1 MSAHPPAW
9 ARDLRTVRIRTTQH
23 DYDVAIGPGAI
34 ASIDA
39 AIAHVLGAPPR
50 RAMLV
55 YDDAL
60 EHTPSLA
67 TLRDTLGALDTH
79 AVSIRAQ
86 ENLKSLDTLRDI
98 LIALAGERLERNDL
112 LVALGGGIVGDVA
125 GFAAATYRRGIP
137 VIQCPTTL
145 LAMVDASVG
154 GKTGVNLEL
163 PGTHGSPHLLKN
175 VVGAF
180 HQPRLV
186 IADLSTLDTLDQ
198 RQFTSGLAECVKHAM
213 IGADWD
219 DPTLLEWTRACA
231 ASIVAREPVALRE
244 LVERNVYVKAR
255 VVSADER
262 ETAGPDRP
270 GRMLLNLGHTFGH
283 AIETAPGAA
292 PAGSTAA
299 GLLHG
304 EAVAL
309 GLLAACTC
317 AATLGL
323 TDDALATSTRALLTS
338 LGLPTSAKG
347 LPPTDRIIDAM
358 RHDKKAGS
366 GRMRVVLPVAPGR
379 CRVVED
385 PDMAAL
391 ARAIDS
397 IRST

>member
-1 MSAHPPAW
+1 
-9 ARDLRTVRIRTTQH
+9 
-23 DYDVAIGPGAI
+23 
-34 ASIDA
+34 
-39 AIAHVLGAPPR
+39 
-50 RAMLV
+50 
-55 YDDAL
+55 
-60 EHTPSLA
+60 
-67 TLRDTLGALDTH
+67 
-79 AVSIRAQ
+79 
-86 ENLKSLDTLRDI
+86 
-98 LIALAGERLERNDL
+98 
-112 LVALGGGIVGDVA
+112 
-125 GFAAATYRRGIP
+125 
-137 VIQCPTTL
+137 
-145 LAMVDASVG
+145 
-154 GKTGVNLEL
+154 
-163 PGTHGSPHLLKN
+163 
-175 VVGAF
+175 
-180 HQPRLV
+180 
-186 IADLSTLDTLDQ
+186 
-198 RQFTSGLAECVKHAM
+198 
-213 IGADWD
+213 
-219 DPTLLEWTRACA
+219 
-231 ASIVAREPVALRE
+231 
-244 LVERNVYVKAR
+244 VYVKAR

-283 AIETAPGAA
+283 AIETARGAA
-292 PAGSTAA
+292 PAGSTAT